1 MKGAQ
6 GGVDAGWATWEFER
20 IELNDGRLERRLWR
34 IAEDL
39 SRQPE
44 YPINQASEDA
54 AATKAAY
61 RFFDNEKGTAAKI
74 FSTHRERTVQRMRD
88 EPVVLAI
95 QDTTFLNFTGHR
107 KTRGLGPIGDSKR
120 NAQGL
125 IVHSCLA
132 VTPYG
137 LPLGVISHAC
147 WARTGYRESDNAQEE
162 IPIEEKE
169 SYRWIETLR
178 ETTKLSVS
186 HASSMVVT
194 VADRESDIYEFL
206 LEAQA
211 MNAKYVIRAC
221 HDRHVHHAEYD
232 RLQEYLRSV
241 EAAGAVAIDVPT
253 QNRRASLELRFVP
266 VTLRPPE
273 RMTRSK
279 TKLHGPCWVI
289 HVGET
294 VAPAGSDPLTW
305 TLLTNI
311 PVTSLEQA
319 IERLGWYRRR
329 WSIEEYHKILKSG
342 CTVEDCRLQTAE
354 RLTKYIALISVI
366 GWRIFWMVH
375 VSRADPSAPA
385 EIALTKI
392 EIRTLCSLQRFKS
405 KLPPEKSLTIK
416 QAIIAV
422 ACLGGYRNRKN
433 DRPPGA
439 TVLWRG
445 WQRLSSMSELYES
458 MADRCG

>member
-1 MKGAQ
+1 MSESLA
-6 GGVDAGWATWEFER
+6 GVDTGWATWEFER
-20 IELNDGRLERRLWR
+20 VGLSDGRLDRRLWH

-61 RFFDNEKGTAAKI
+61 RFFDNEKVTAAKL
-74 FSTHRERTVQRMRD
+74 FSAHRDRTLMRMRD
-88 EPVVLAI
+88 EPIVLAI
-95 QDTTFLNFTGHR
+95 QDTTFLNFTGHK
-107 KTRGLGPIGDSKR
+107 KTRGLGPIGDSKA

-132 VTPYG
+132 VTPHG
-137 LPLGVISHAC
+137 LPLGVLSHTC
-147 WARTGYRESDNAQEE
+147 WARAGYRKSDEALPE
-162 IPIEEKE
+162 IPIEKKE
-169 SYRWIETLR
+169 SRRWIQTLQETA
-178 ETTKLSVS
+178 KLSVS
-186 HASSMVVT
+186 HANSMVVT

-211 MNAKYVIRAC
+211 LNAKYVIRAC
-221 HDRHVHHAEYD
+221 YDRHVHHDEYK
-232 RLQEYLRSV
+232 RLQDYLSSV
-241 EAAGAVAIDVPT
+241 DAIATVEIDVPT
-253 QNRRASLELRFVP
+253 QRRKASLELRFAA

-279 TKLHGPCWVI
+279 KKLHVSCWVI
-289 HVGET
+289 HVCET
-294 VAPAGSDPLTW
+294 TATAEFEPLTW

-311 PVTSLEQA
+311 PVTSEEQA
-319 IERLGWYRRR
+319 VERLGWYRRR

-375 VSRADPSAPA
+375 ISRTDPNAPV
-385 EIALTKI
+385 EVALTQV
-392 EIRTLCSLQRFKS
+392 EIGSLRSLKRFRE
-405 KLPPEKSLTIK
+405 KLPRGTTLTIK
-416 QAIIAV
+416 QAIIAI
-422 ACLGGYRNRKN
+422 ACLGGYLNRKN
-433 DRPPGA
+433 DPPPGA

-445 WQRLSSMSELYES
+445 WQRLASMSELYES
-458 MADRCG
+458 MTDGCG